1 MGCRRRVRPRVFA
14 IVLCWAVLAIT
25 ATTRGGYVL
34 DDFPVPAGSRPHD
47 VAPALDGGI
56 WYTAQDG
63 GALGWLDPDTGQ
75 THHIP
80 LGAGSRPHGVI
91 VGPDGA
97 PWITDGG
104 RNAII
109 RVDPNTEQVTPYPL
123 PANRPNANLNT
134 ATFDNNGVLWFTGQN
149 GVYGRLSPAS
159 GQMTVYDAPRGR
171 GPYGITTTPS
181 GDVYYASL
189 AGNYVGRI
197 NTTTGA
203 ATVLEPPTTNQGARR
218 VWSDSF
224 GQIWVSEWNAG
235 QVARYNPANG
245 QWREWPLPG
254 PDPSA
259 YAVFVDD
266 EDIVWLSDF
275 GGNCACPLRSRER
288 TVHAVSAT
296 QRPKQRATNSRA
308 TGRGVGA
315 ESAADQLVVIRFVP
329 DELPGDYSRDGSVD
343 AADYVVW
350 RKTGGSQDDYNIWR
364 AHFGQ
369 TAGSGTGAS
378 ANAAV
383 PEPATLVLLMFAAAG
398 WCLMRRHTYRKYQ
411 QLIKVWD
418 TRSIHHCEI
427 AFLANGTTSSAPLY
441 LKMLV
446 FQVRKID
453 HLSSGSLRLM
463 LKRMFNGRSPSSTDF
478 EYAVINKSVE
488 W

>member
-1 MGCRRRVRPRVFA
+1 MGCRLRVRPRVFA
-14 IVLCWAVLAIT
+14 IVLCWAALAIT
-25 ATTRGGYVL
+25 ATARGGYVL

-63 GALGWLDPDTGQ
+63 GALGWLDPNTGQ

-109 RVDPNTEQVTPYPL
+109 RVDPITEQVTPYPL

-197 NTTTGA
+197 NTTTGE

-218 VWSDSF
+218 VWSDSL

-275 GGNCACPLRSRER
+275 GGNALVRFDPVSEQFTPFPLPSDPSNVR
-288 TVHAVSAT
+288 
-296 QRPKQRATNSRA
+296 QILGRP
-308 TGRGVGA
+308 GEVWGA

-350 RKTGGSQDDYNIWR
+350 RKNEGTMASLPNDNGISGTIGQAHYNLWR
-364 AHFGQ
+364 THFGQ
-369 TAGSGTGAS
+369 STGNGNISHAT
-378 ANAAV
+378 V
-383 PEPATLVLLMFAAAG
+383 PEPASGLLLILASIVGCWTQLRFAP
-398 WCLMRRHTYRKYQ
+398 R
-411 QLIKVWD
+411 V
-418 TRSIHHCEI
+418 
-427 AFLANGTTSSAPLY
+427 P
-441 LKMLV
+441 
-446 FQVRKID
+446 
-453 HLSSGSLRLM
+453 
-463 LKRMFNGRSPSSTDF
+463 
-478 EYAVINKSVE
+478 
-488 W
+488 